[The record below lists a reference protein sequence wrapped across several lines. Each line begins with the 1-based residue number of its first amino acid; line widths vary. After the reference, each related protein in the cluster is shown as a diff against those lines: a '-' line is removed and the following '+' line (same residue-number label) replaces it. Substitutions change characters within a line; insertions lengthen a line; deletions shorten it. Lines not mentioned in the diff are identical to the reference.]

1 MNSEIEKRK
10 IQMQLEIMEKDKD
23 LEINRLLKLIDHDK
37 YTTQFNSQNM
47 MKKYEEEIELKDR
60 RYRLL
65 LEEYEKLKK
74 DHHDSESKHT
84 H

>member
-65 LEEYEKLKK
+65 L
-74 DHHDSESKHT
+74 
-84 H
+84 